1 MLLVKLHKTRPAGF
15 LGGACFCKTDICF
28 ARHLRENAENS
39 VKMQDE
45 YLNIAKNHQK
55 EKMTL
60 AVDTLLD
67 DYKYDKDLIAFT
79 QIDYEAFYEAR

>member
-1 MLLVKLHKTRPAGF
+1 MGTAEILKEIKKLPINKRMLVVEQTLKS
-15 LGGACFCKTDICF
+15 I
-28 ARHLRENAENS
+28 REKEA
-39 VKMQDE
+39 
-45 YLNIAKNHQK
+45 K